1 MPTTT
6 ITSKGQVTI
15 PKEIREHLRV
25 KSGDRVDFVV
35 DDSGRVIVQP
45 ATLDVRE
52 LRGILHRQGRRPVSL
67 KEMEAA
73 ISRHHRE
80 RS

>member
-6 ITSKGQVTI
+6 ITSKGQVTL

-35 DDSGRVIVQP
+35 DESGRVVVQA

-52 LRGILHRQGRRPVSL
+52 LRGILHRPGRRPVSL
-67 KEMEAA
+67 DEMEATIA
-73 ISRHHRE
+73 RHHRK